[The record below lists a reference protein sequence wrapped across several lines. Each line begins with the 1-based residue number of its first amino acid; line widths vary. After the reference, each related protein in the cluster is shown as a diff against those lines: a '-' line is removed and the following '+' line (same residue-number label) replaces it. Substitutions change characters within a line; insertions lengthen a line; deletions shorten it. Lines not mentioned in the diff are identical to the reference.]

1 MVNAVRQV
9 VSGQLGRVINSGLS
23 AVKSGLLGNKGG
35 SSAPGGATQSRGKYT
50 TNVLQY
56 PMGVDNDP
64 QQGHYILFNINVNK
78 QPKLKKSKTPAM
90 NKINDRIKREYN
102 LKEAFT
108 KLSNQGID
116 EGTGIAFT
124 MPATT
129 GIKSQGSTAASQK
142 PAVLGNKHD
151 SKYAKMME
159 GSTRLATSIAL
170 YMPPSVQTSYSP
182 QYTDVEVG
190 GIAEGLTAVKDMVM
204 AIASGGKVTDA
215 MVQRG
220 TEGAEQAVKKG
231 AANVM
236 DAFAPGIRALAQ
248 IDAGKII
255 SNKMELSFE
264 GVGRREFSYTFN
276 FLPKSEQEAK
286 VVDEIVNM
294 FKFHSMPE
302 FEGMTG
308 RTMTIPDTFDI
319 EYMYRGSRNNFL
331 NKISTCF
338 CTGVQV
344 AYGGDRYIAYET
356 TSGVHGDGN
365 PPQKTALTLNFKE
378 MEIITRERINE
389 GY

>member
-1 MVNAVRQV
+1 
-9 VSGQLGRVINSGLS
+9 
-23 AVKSGLLGNKGG
+23 
-35 SSAPGGATQSRGKYT
+35 
-50 TNVLQY
+50 
-56 PMGVDNDP
+56 MG
-64 QQGHYILFNINVNK
+64 
-78 QPKLKKSKTPAM
+78 
-90 NKINDRIKREYN
+90 
-102 LKEAFT
+102 
-108 KLSNQGID
+108 
-116 EGTGIAFT
+116 
-124 MPATT
+124 
-129 GIKSQGSTAASQK
+129 
-142 PAVLGNKHD
+142 
-151 SKYAKMME
+151 
-159 GSTRLATSIAL
+159 
-170 YMPPSVQTSYSP
+170 
-182 QYTDVEVG
+182 
-190 GIAEGLTAVKDMVM
+190 M

-248 IDAGKII
+248 IEAGKII

>member
-142 PAVLGNKHD
+142 PAVLGNTHD
-151 SKYAKMME
+151 SIYAKMME

-220 TEGAEQAVKKG
+220 TEGAEQAVNK
-231 AANVM
+231 VM

-248 IDAGKII
+248 IEAGKII

>member
-1 MVNAVRQV
+1 
-9 VSGQLGRVINSGLS
+9 
-23 AVKSGLLGNKGG
+23 
-35 SSAPGGATQSRGKYT
+35 
-50 TNVLQY
+50 
-56 PMGVDNDP
+56 
-64 QQGHYILFNINVNK
+64 
-78 QPKLKKSKTPAM
+78 M
-90 NKINDRIKREYN
+90 NKINDRVKREYN

-108 KLSNQGID
+108 KLTNQGD
-116 EGTGIAFT
+116 NEGTGIAFT

-129 GIKSQGSTAASQK
+129 GLKRQGSTAASQK

-151 SKYAKMME
+151 SKYTKMME

-182 QYTDVEVG
+182 EYTDVDIG

-204 AIASGGKVTDA
+204 AIASGGRVTDA

-220 TEGAEQAVKKG
+220 TEGAEQ
-231 AANVM
+231 
-236 DAFAPGIRALAQ
+236 
-248 IDAGKII
+248 GKII
-255 SNKMELSFE
+255 SNKMELSFQ

-276 FLPKSEQEAK
+276 FLPKSEMEAK

-319 EYMYRGSRNNFL
+319 DYMYRGARNNFL

-338 CTGVQV
+338 CSGVQV
-344 AYGGDRYIAYET
+344 AYGGDRFTAYET
-356 TSGVHGDGN
+356 TSGVHGTGN
-365 PPQKTALTLNFKE
+365 PPQKTTLTLSFKE